1 MNASFDWLSAF
12 VAHGRT
18 PEQIGELIGRHVA
31 TLDGIERLRG
41 DLAPFVVGR
50 VIETEKIPDTKL
62 SFNTVDDGS
71 GTLLGVVCGAP
82 NVTAGRAYP
91 FARTGTVMPAGL
103 TIEKRKI
110 RGFTSNGMLCSAR
123 ELGLGTEH
131 DGILELDTDAP
142 SGTPLL
148 EVLPIGDVRLEIDVL
163 ANRPDLLSHRG
174 MAREVAG
181 LTGAALRTPE
191 ELGAPLAGAA
201 TVAGAGHA
209 TSGAV
214 QVRVDDLGGCPAY
227 MAVAIRGVTVGASPA
242 WLARRIEAVGGRS
255 INNVVDATNYLLHG
269 YGQPMH
275 AFDLAKLAQ
284 QAIIVR
290 KAHPGEAIVTLD
302 GVTRALTPTM
312 TVIADAS
319 RAVAVAGVMGGRDSE
334 VTAATTD
341 VLLEVA
347 YFDPRAV
354 RATRR
359 ALGLNTDASY
369 RYERGTDP
377 MALEE
382 TLRIAAS
389 LIVAVAGG
397 AVDGAPLYVGGAPSA
412 FAAPPVPLARARLRT
427 VLGTEV
433 APAEV
438 ERQLRSVGFTVE
450 ATSEGWMAVAPSW
463 RVDVSR
469 DVDLIEDV
477 ARLVGYDTLA
487 DDLRPQRPGTVPDHP
502 LHDAAQRVRATL
514 VGAGLLEAR
523 PLPFVKGD
531 DATHVRVANP
541 LADDE
546 PHLRTSVLETLARRA
561 EYNLTRKQRAVRL
574 FEIGSVFARSGGTLP
589 TEEVRVGLLVMGAR
603 RPVHFTEPTSP
614 DVDAWDAK
622 ALGELVAASAFP
634 GMLVKL
640 DAPPADARDAVP
652 GDSGAAVLWRILIE
666 GTPRGVVRAVALDAP
681 VWAAP
686 AFGVELMLG
695 LLASGFVA
703 ERGAHAHAA
712 ERAPAK
718 RHFVQYTPL
727 PVMEAAQ
734 FDLALLVGD
743 ALPAA
748 DVERVIRRNAGD
760 LLESLVLFDEFRG
773 AGVPAGMRS
782 LAWRLTFRHPER
794 TLRDKEIDGRRS
806 QLLKV
811 LEKELGV
818 VSRSA

>member
-18 PEQIGELIGRHVA
+18 PEQLGELIGRHVA
-31 TLDGIERLRG
+31 TLDGIERLRA
-41 DLAPFVVGR
+41 DLVPFVLAR
-50 VIETEKIPDTKL
+50 VIESEKIPETKL
-62 SFNTVDDGS
+62 SFNKVDDGS
-71 GTLLGVVCGAP
+71 GTLLEVVCGAP
-82 NVTAGRAYP
+82 NVTVGAMYP
-91 FARTGTVMPAGL
+91 FARTGTRMPAGI

-131 DGILELDTDAP
+131 DGILELDTTAAP
-142 SGTPLL
+142 GTALL
-148 EVLPIGDVRLEIDVL
+148 SVLPIGDVRLEIDVL

-174 MAREVAG
+174 MAREVAAI
-181 LTGAALRTPE
+181 TGAPAQAPP
-191 ELGAPLAGAA
+191 ELGTPLAGPA
-201 TVAGAGHA
+201 TVHGDAHV

-214 QVRVDDLGGCPAY
+214 QVRLDDLDGCPAY
-227 MAVAIRGVTVGASPA
+227 MAVAIRGVTVGPSPE
-242 WLARRIEAVGGRS
+242 WLARRVEAVGGRS
-255 INNVVDATNYLLHG
+255 ISNIVDATNYMLHG

-284 QAIIVR
+284 QTIIVR
-290 KAHPGEAIVTLD
+290 KANAGETLVTLD
-302 GVTRALTPTM
+302 GVTRTLKPTM

-334 VTAATTD
+334 VTDATTD

-347 YFDPRAV
+347 YFEPRGV

-377 MALEE
+377 RALEE
-382 TLRIAAS
+382 TLRIAAA

-397 AVDGAPLYVGGAPSA
+397 TVDGAPLYAGRAAETFAPQPITLTA
-412 FAAPPVPLARARLRT
+412 ARLRA
-427 VLGTEV
+427 VLGTDVPMAQAQRLLAGIGFACV
-433 APAEV
+433 ASPDGAS
-438 ERQLRSVGFTVE
+438 LT
-450 ATSEGWMAVAPSW
+450 ATAPSW
-463 RVDVSR
+463 RVDVAR

-477 ARLVGYDTLA
+477 ARLIGYDALS
-487 DDLRPQRPGTVPDHP
+487 DELRPQRPGTVPDHP
-502 LHDAAQRVRATL
+502 LHVASQRVRAAL
-514 VGAGLLEAR
+514 VSAGLLEAR
-523 PLPFVKGD
+523 PLPFVKGSD
-531 DATHVRVANP
+531 ETHVRVSNP

-546 PHLRTSVLETLARRA
+546 PHVRTSVLETLARRA

-574 FEIGSVFARSGGTLP
+574 FEIGSVFAKTQATLP
-589 TEEVRVGLLVMGAR
+589 KEEMRVGVLVMGAR
-603 RPVHFTEPTSP
+603 RPVHFTEPAPP

-622 ALGELVAASAFP
+622 ALAESSAAAAYP
-634 GMLVKL
+634 GALVKL
-640 DAPPADARDAVP
+640 DEGDADP
-652 GDSGAAVLWRILIE
+652 SVLWRIMVQ
-666 GTPRGVVRAVALDAP
+666 GTPRGTVRAVTLDAP

-686 AFGVELMLG
+686 AFGVELTLG
-695 LLASGFVA
+695 VLASGYVA
-703 ERGAHAHAA
+703 KKGEHAHDA

-718 RHFVQYTPL
+718 RHFTQYTPL
-727 PVMEAAQ
+727 PVMEATQ
-734 FDLALLVGD
+734 FDLALLVPND
-743 ALPAA
+743 LPAA
-748 DVERVIRRNAGD
+748 EVERFVKKNAGD

-773 AGVPAGMRS
+773 AGVPDGKRS

-806 QLLKV
+806 QLLKA

-818 VSRSA
+818 VPRTA

>member
-1 MNASFDWLSAF
+1 MNASYDWLSAF

-18 PEQIGELIGRHVA
+18 PEQLGELIGRHVA
-31 TLDGIERLRG
+31 TLDGIERLRA
-41 DLAPFVVGR
+41 DLVPFVVGR
-50 VIETEKIPDTKL
+50 VVETEKIPETKL
-62 SFNTVDDGS
+62 SFNKVDDGS
-71 GTLLGVVCGAP
+71 GTLLEVVCGAP
-82 NVTAGRAYP
+82 NVTAGKVYP
-91 FARTGTVMPAGL
+91 FARTGTLMPAGI

-131 DGILELDTDAP
+131 DGILELDTDAAP
-142 SGTPLL
+142 GTPLL
-148 EVLPIGDVRLEIDVL
+148 DVLPIGDVRLEIDVL

-174 MAREVAG
+174 MAREVAV
-181 LTGAALRTPE
+181 LTGAPLRTPA

-201 TVAGAGHA
+201 TVVGAAHA

-214 QVRVDDLGGCPAY
+214 QVRVDDLDGCPAY
-227 MAVAIRGVTVGASPA
+227 MAVAIRGVTVGPSPD
-242 WLARRIEAVGGRS
+242 WLARRVESVVGRS

-275 AFDLAKLAQ
+275 AFDLGTLAQ
-284 QAIIVR
+284 QTIIVR
-290 KAHPGEAIVTLD
+290 KAKPGEAIVTLD
-302 GVTRALTPTM
+302 GVTRTLTPSM
-312 TVIADAS
+312 TVIADGA

-341 VLLEVA
+341 ILLEVA
-347 YFDPRAV
+347 YFAPRGV

-377 MALEE
+377 RALEE

-397 AVDGAPLYVGGAPSA
+397 RVDGAPIHVGRAADA
-412 FAAPPVPLARARLRT
+412 FAAPAVPLSRARLRT
-427 VLGTEV
+427 VLGTDV
-433 APAEV
+433 PPADV
-438 ERQLRSVGFTVE
+438 QRRLGSIGFSVRGTDDGWQ
-450 ATSEGWMAVAPSW
+450 ATPPSW

-477 ARLVGYDTLA
+477 ARLIGYDALP
-487 DDLRPQRPGTVPDHP
+487 DELRPQRPGTVPDHP
-502 LHDAAQRVRATL
+502 LHVTAQRVRDAL

-523 PLPFVKGD
+523 PSPFVKGSD
-531 DATHVRVANP
+531 ETHVRVANP

-546 PHLRTSVLETLARRA
+546 PHLRTSLLETLARRA

-574 FEIGSVFARSGGTLP
+574 FEIGSAFAKASGVLP
-589 TEEVRVGLLVMGAR
+589 KEEVRVGVLLMGAR
-603 RPVHFTEPTSP
+603 RPVHFTEPAPP

-622 ALGELVAASAFP
+622 AVGELVAAAGFP
-634 GMLVKL
+634 GARVKL
-640 DAPPADARDAVP
+640 EAADTGEPD
-652 GDSGAAVLWRILIE
+652 GVLWRIVVE
-666 GTPRGVVRAVALDAP
+666 GTPRGVVRTVALDAP
-681 VWAAP
+681 VWAAS
-686 AFGVELMLG
+686 AFGVELTLG
-695 LLASGFVA
+695 VLPSAFVA
-703 ERGAHAHAA
+703 DKGTHAHAE
-712 ERAPAK
+712 ERTPPK
-718 RHFVQYTPL
+718 RHFVQYAPL

-734 FDLALLVGD
+734 FDLALLVAD
-743 ALPAA
+743 EMPAA
-748 DVERVIRRNAGD
+748 EVERVIRRNSGD
-760 LLESLVLFDEFRG
+760 LLESLLLFDEFRG
-773 AGVPAGMRS
+773 TGVPAGKRS

-806 QLLKV
+806 QLLKT

-818 VSRSA
+818 IPRST